1 MKLHVNIR
9 FVITLVITS
18 LVFYAV
24 GVNHTKEVNQKN
36 SAFEYVKATTES
48 FQVNEARYLAF
59 QLLTSKQ
66 FECLDYV
73 LTRESHWNSKAKNPN
88 SSAKGI
94 GQLLNDTYRNI
105 GMRHSTD
112 SRAQLIATLAYIGR
126 WYGSAGPCGAK
137 AHWLKHKWY

>member
-1 MKLHVNIR
+1 MKVHVNIR

-18 LVFYAV
+18 LAFYAV
-24 GVNHTKEVNQKN
+24 GVNHSKEIKQKN

-59 QLLTSKQ
+59 QLLTSEQ
-66 FECLDYV
+66 FQCLDYV
-73 LTRESHWNSKAKNPN
+73 LTRASHWNSKAKNPN

-105 GMRHSTD
+105 GMKHSTD

-137 AHWLKHKWY
+137 THWLKHKWY

>member
-1 MKLHVNIR
+1 MKVHVNIR

-18 LVFYAV
+18 LAFYAV
-24 GVNHTKEVNQKN
+24 GVNHSKEIKQKN

-59 QLLTSKQ
+59 QLLTSEQ
-66 FECLDYV
+66 FQCLDYV

-105 GMRHSTD
+105 GMKHSTD
-112 SRAQLIATLAYIGR
+112 SRAQLIATLAYISR